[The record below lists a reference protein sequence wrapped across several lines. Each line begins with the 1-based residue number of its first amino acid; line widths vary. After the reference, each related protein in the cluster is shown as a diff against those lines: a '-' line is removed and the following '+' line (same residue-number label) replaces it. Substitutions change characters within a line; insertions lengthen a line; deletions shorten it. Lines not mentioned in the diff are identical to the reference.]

1 MVSTHYDTQVDE
13 TISSISAT
21 HGSPKKAQER
31 RGMSS
36 YVMLCWKSVKLA
48 TFCNRRNG
56 RKDLGVWSGMLT
68 VPVHERMCLRLDEYG
83 RKSRVCREWLWEKE
97 E

>member
-68 VPVHERMCLRLDEYG
+68 RENVFEAG
-83 RKSRVCREWLWEKE
+83 RVWTEVSSV
-97 E
+97 